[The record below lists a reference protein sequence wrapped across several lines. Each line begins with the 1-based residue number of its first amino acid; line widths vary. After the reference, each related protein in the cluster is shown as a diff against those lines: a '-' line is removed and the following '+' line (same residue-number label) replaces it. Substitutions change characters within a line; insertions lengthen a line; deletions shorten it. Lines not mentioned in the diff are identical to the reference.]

1 VRASIRVPPV
11 RAMPNLARAAQKFL
25 QLSEPIP
32 VPSSEQHKHRYSKHL
47 LFTRPMSAHQNS
59 NSKGKRYSEA
69 EKAKILNHVEQA
81 NSKRGRGGITSAAKK
96 YGVTALTISNWLR
109 ANEPLALSM
118 RSTNRNSNAAETLR
132 RLAEIHEKIVEREHE
147 LLPLRRE
154 FEKLKRSL

>member
-1 VRASIRVPPV
+1 
-11 RAMPNLARAAQKFL
+11 
-25 QLSEPIP
+25 
-32 VPSSEQHKHRYSKHL
+32 
-47 LFTRPMSAHQNS
+47 MSAHQNS

>member
-1 VRASIRVPPV
+1 
-11 RAMPNLARAAQKFL
+11 MG
-25 QLSEPIP
+25 
-32 VPSSEQHKHRYSKHL
+32 
-47 LFTRPMSAHQNS
+47 AHQNS

-69 EKAKILNHVEQA
+69 EKAKILNHVEQV

-118 RSTNRNSNAAETLR
+118 RSSNRNSNAAEALR